1 MQLISLPA
9 SPFAT
14 RVRIAVRAKGLDV
27 EIVPPPSGWPNDRRF
42 RDVSPTGRVPV
53 LILDDGEA
61 VWESAVILELL
72 EELFPQ
78 ARPLLP
84 ADVLERARARQLV
97 RVADLYLMPPMVAL
111 AAPQSPS
118 QSPTE
123 NRRLLEQL
131 TDALSMLDDL
141 LEDGPYAVGGSLS
154 HADCAI
160 APALL
165 AARITGSR
173 LGIDPIEALPR
184 VEAYARAMIRDQHVV
199 EALLEMQEGIR
210 RLVPSR

>member
-9 SPFAT
+9 SPYAT
-14 RVRIAVRAKGLDV
+14 RVRIALRAKGLDV
-27 EIVPPPSGWPNDRRF
+27 EIAPPPPGWPSDRRF
-42 RDVSPTGRVPV
+42 RDISPTGRVPV

-61 VWESAVILELL
+61 IWESAVILELL
-72 EELFPQ
+72 EELFPD
-78 ARPLLP
+78 APPLLP

-111 AAPQSPS
+111 ATP

-123 NRRLLEQL
+123 NRRSFEQL
-131 TDALSMLDDL
+131 TDALAMLDDL
-141 LEDGPYAVGGSLS
+141 LGDGPYAVGGSLS

-165 AARITGSR
+165 AARVTGGR
-173 LGIDPIEALPR
+173 LGIDPIESLPR
-184 VEAYARAMIRDQHVV
+184 VEGYARAVIRDEHV
-199 EALLEMQEGIR
+199 ALALVEMQEGIR

>member
-9 SPFAT
+9 SPYAA
-14 RVRIAVRAKGLDV
+14 RVRIALRAKDLDV
-27 EIVPPPSGWPNDRRF
+27 EIAPPPPSWPLDRRF

-72 EELFPQ
+72 EELFPN
-78 ARPLLP
+78 APPLLP

-111 AAPQSPS
+111 ATPQDPRE
-118 QSPTE
+118 T
-123 NRRLLEQL
+123 RRLVEQL
-131 TDALSMLDDL
+131 ADALAMLDDL
-141 LEDGPYAVGGSLS
+141 LEDEGPYAVGGALS

-165 AARITGSR
+165 AARVTGGR
-173 LGIDPIEALPR
+173 LGIDPIESLPR
-184 VEAYARAMIRDQHVV
+184 VEGYARAVIRDEHVGETLV
-199 EALLEMQEGIR
+199 EMQEGIR

>member
-14 RVRIAVRAKGLDV
+14 RVRIAIRAKDLDV
-27 EIVPPPSGWPNDRRF
+27 EIVPPPSGWPHDRRF
-42 RDVSPTGRVPV
+42 RDISPTGRVPV
-53 LILDDGEA
+53 LLLDDGEA

-84 ADVLERARARQLV
+84 ADILERARARQLV

-111 AAPQSPS
+111 AAPQSP
-118 QSPTE
+118 TE
-123 NRRLLEQL
+123 NRRLLDQL
-131 TDALSMLDDL
+131 TDALAILDDL

-165 AARITGSR
+165 AARVTGSR
-173 LGIDPIEALPR
+173 LGIDPIESLPR
-184 VEAYARAMIRDQHVV
+184 VEAYARAMIRDEHVV
-199 EALLEMQEGIR
+199 EALVEMQEGIR

>member
-14 RVRIAVRAKGLDV
+14 RVRIALRAKGLDV
-27 EIVPPPSGWPNDRRF
+27 EIVPPPSGWPQDRRF
-42 RDVSPTGRVPV
+42 RDISPTGRVPV

-84 ADVLERARARQLV
+84 AGVLERARARQLV

-111 AAPQSPS
+111 AAP

-160 APALL
+160 APVLL

-173 LGIDPIEALPR
+173 LGIDVIEALPR
-184 VEAYARAMIRDQHVV
+184 VEAYTRAMIRDEHIL

>member
-9 SPFAT
+9 SPYAA
-14 RVRIAVRAKGLDV
+14 RVRIALRAKGLDV
-27 EIVPPPSGWPNDRRF
+27 EIVPPPSGWPNDRGF
-42 RDVSPTGRVPV
+42 RDISPTGRVPV

-72 EELFPQ
+72 EEMFPQ

-84 ADVLERARARQLV
+84 TGVLERARARQLV

-111 AAPQSPS
+111 ATPHDPA
-118 QSPTE
+118 E
-123 NRRLLEQL
+123 NRRLFEQL
-131 TDALSMLDDL
+131 ADALAVLGDL

-160 APALL
+160 APVLL
-165 AARITGSR
+165 AARITGRR
-173 LGIDPIEALPR
+173 LGIDPIEAAPR
-184 VEAYARAMIRDQHVV
+184 VEAYARATIRDEHIL
-199 EALLEMQEGIR
+199 EAILEMQEGIR

>member
-9 SPFAT
+9 SPFAA
-14 RVRIAVRAKGLDV
+14 RIRIAIRAKGLDV
-27 EIVPPPSGWPNDRRF
+27 EIVPPPSGWPHDRRF

-53 LILDDGEA
+53 LVLDDGEA
-61 VWESAVILELL
+61 VWESTVILELL

-84 ADVLERARARQLV
+84 AGVLERARTRQLV

-111 AAPQSPS
+111 ATPQRLTESPA
-118 QSPTE
+118 E

-131 TDALSMLDDL
+131 ADALAMLDDL

-165 AARITGSR
+165 AARVTGGR
-173 LGIDPIEALPR
+173 LGIDPIESLPR
-184 VEAYARAMIRDQHVV
+184 VEAYARAVIRDEHV
-199 EALLEMQEGIR
+199 ALALVEMQEGIR